1 MTTRARQ
8 STPMHAN
15 GYEIRDRL
23 GVHDSLPARRLA
35 SELPK
40 DHPAIEALKVG
51 GDDTDAVV
59 KLVDEHDSRP
69 ALSFFTPDGWAID
82 KIVVTEQS
90 GRVFVHLSRQEGR
103 R

>member
-1 MTTRARQ
+1 
-8 STPMHAN
+8 
-15 GYEIRDRL
+15 
-23 GVHDSLPARRLA
+23 
-35 SELPK
+35 
-40 DHPAIEALKVG
+40 
-51 GDDTDAVV
+51 V

-69 ALSFFTPDGWAID
+69 ALIFFTPDGWAVD